1 MNHDI
6 RHLLDSYLG
15 FMQEAKRLEERLAEL
30 HSQRQ
35 DLLALS
41 SPEAEGLAP
50 LDESI
55 RHLGLELLRLRVDC
69 ARAEQLIASLSSPR
83 ERAVL
88 SARYLEGQSWSEIIY
103 RSKVSESLIYRVHR
117 KAISALSDRYEK
129 DENF

>member
-15 FMQEAKRLEERLAEL
+15 FMQEAKRLEERLAKL
-30 HSQRQ
+30 HRQRQ

-41 SPEAEGLAP
+41 SPEAEGLAAM
-50 LDESI
+50 DENI

-103 RSKVSESLIYRVHR
+103 QSKVSESLIYRVHR
-117 KAISALSDRYEK
+117 KAISTLSDRYNGE
-129 DENF
+129 